1 MNKRLHPSVTSGTGR
16 AVIYARYSSEHQ
28 REASIEDQ
36 VRICKARI
44 EAEGWMLVATYTDY
58 AQSGASHLRPGYQKL
73 LADARGGS
81 FNVVVA
87 EALDRLSRDQE
98 HIAAF
103 FKHLSFASVKIITL
117 AEGEIGALHVGLK
130 GTMNALYLTDLR
142 QKVWRGLEGRVRQGR
157 SGGGLCYG
165 YDVVREL
172 DARGDPICGGRVIDE
187 AEAAIVRRIFA
198 SFATGKSPRTVAR
211 ELNTERIPGPG
222 GRPWSDTTIRG
233 HTLRRTGILHNELYI
248 GKLVWNKQRYVK
260 EPSTG
265 KRLARINPE
274 NEWVI
279 QDIPALRIVD
289 DDLWH
294 RVQHRLAGIRGSA
307 RVQKA
312 RERKF
317 WLNRRSKHL
326 LTGLTCCGDCGAQL
340 AAAGKDYLSC
350 SAARRL
356 GTCKNRKGIRRAVLE
371 GLILDGLKH
380 NLMHPDFVAEF
391 IKEFHAEVN
400 RLRRDAEV
408 AINIKCRE
416 LEETCRKLD
425 GLIEAI
431 AEGFHAPGL
440 QAKLDELEQS
450 KARLQSEIDG
460 APAPSPRLH
469 PNLAELY
476 RKKVASLQDALA
488 DPSTKT
494 EALEILR
501 GLIDR
506 VSVRAGENG
515 FTIELVGE
523 IANMVQLSTGAESLG
538 NAPYRSSVKV
548 VAGARNHRQ
557 FPICIAL

>member
-1 MNKRLHPSVTSGTGR
+1 MNKPIHSSATSGIGR

-36 VRICKARI
+36 VRTCKARI
-44 EAEGWMLVATYTDY
+44 EAEGWTLVATYTDY

-73 LADARGGS
+73 LADGRGGA

-98 HIAAF
+98 HIAAL
-103 FKHLSFASVKIITL
+103 FKHLSFAGVKILTL
-117 AEGEIGALHVGLK
+117 AEGDITELHVGLK

-172 DARGDPICGGRVIDE
+172 DACGEPICGGRVVDQ
-187 AEAAIVRRIFA
+187 AEAAVVRRIFA
-198 SFATGKSPRTVAR
+198 AFATGKSPRTIAR

-233 HTLRRTGILHNELYI
+233 HTLRRTGIVHNELYI
-248 GKLVWNKQRYVK
+248 GRLVWNKQRYVK

-279 QDIPALRIVD
+279 QDVPELRIVD

-307 RVQKA
+307 RVLKA
-312 RERKF
+312 RETKF

-326 LTGLTCCGDCGAQL
+326 LTGLTCCGDCGAPL
-340 AAAGKDYLSC
+340 AAGGKDYLSC

-356 GTCKNRKGIRRAVLE
+356 GTCKNRKGIRRSVLE
-371 GLILDGLKH
+371 GLILDALKH

-391 IKEFHAEVN
+391 IREFHAELN
-400 RLRRDAEV
+400 RQRRDAELT
-408 AINIKCRE
+408 INFKRRE
-416 LEETCRKLD
+416 LDETCRKLN

-431 AEGFHAPGL
+431 ADGFRAPGL
-440 QAKLDELEQS
+440 QTKLDELEQT
-450 KARLQSEIDG
+450 KARLQSEIEG
-460 APAPSPRLH
+460 APEPSTRLH

-476 RKKVASLQDALA
+476 RKKVAGLQDALV
-488 DPSTKT
+488 DPATKT

-501 GLIDR
+501 SLIDR
-506 VSVRAGENG
+506 VSVSAGENG
-515 FTIELVGE
+515 FFTIELVGE
-523 IANMVQLSTGAESLG
+523 IANMVRLSAGAEGLG
-538 NAPYRSSVKV
+538 NEPYRSSVS
-548 VAGARNHRQ
+548 GLRHR
-557 FPICIAL
+557 

>member
-1 MNKRLHPSVTSGTGR
+1 MMNKAIHPAATSGAGR
-16 AVIYARYSSEHQ
+16 TVIYARYSSEQQ

-36 VRICKARI
+36 IRICKARI
-44 EAEGWMLVATYTDY
+44 AAEGWTLVATYRDS

-73 LADARGGS
+73 LADARSGS

-98 HIAAF
+98 HIAAL
-103 FKHLSFASVKIITL
+103 FKHLSFAGVKIITL

-165 YDVVREL
+165 YDVVRER
-172 DARGDPICGGRVIDE
+172 DARGNPICGGRVIDD
-187 AEAAIVRRIFA
+187 AEAAIVRGIFEA
-198 SFATGKSPRTVAR
+198 FATGKSPRTIAR
-211 ELNTERIPGPG
+211 ELNTACIPGSG
-222 GRPWSDTTIRG
+222 RRPWSDTTIRG
-233 HTLRRTGILHNELYI
+233 HALRRTGILHNELYI
-248 GKLVWNKQRYVK
+248 GRLVWNKQCYVK
-260 EPSTG
+260 EPNTG

-279 QDIPALRIVD
+279 QDVPELRIVD

-294 RVQHRLAGIRGSA
+294 RVQHRLAGIRGSP

-312 RERKF
+312 REAKF

-326 LTGLTCCGDCGAQL
+326 LTGLTCCGACGAPL

-356 GTCKNRKGIRRAVLE
+356 GTCTNRKGIRRAVLE
-371 GLILDGLKH
+371 GLILDALKH

-391 IKEFHAEVN
+391 IREFHAELN
-400 RLRRDAEV
+400 RQRRDAELT
-408 AINIKCRE
+408 INFKRRE

-431 AEGFHAPGL
+431 ADGFRAPGL
-440 QAKLDELEQS
+440 QAKLDKLEQT
-450 KARLQSEIDG
+450 KARLQCEIEG
-460 APAPSPRLH
+460 APAPSTRLH

-476 RKKVASLQDALA
+476 RKKVASLQDALV
-488 DPSTKT
+488 DPVTKT

-501 GLIDR
+501 SLINR
-506 VSVRAGENG
+506 VSVSAGETG

-523 IANMVQLSTGAESLG
+523 IANMVRLSAGAESLG
-538 NAPYRSSVKV
+538 NEPYRSSVKV
-548 VAGARNHRQ
+548 VAGVGFEPTTFR
-557 FPICIAL
+557 L